1 MKKLMSLL
9 SRRELLRS
17 ITQRYRAAGRKDKQ
31 RILDEFVEATG
42 YHRKYA
48 VALLNQTAESPLT
61 TARKPRHQKR
71 RYSDDVKAALLAIW
85 KAANRLCS
93 KRLVPFLP
101 EFIPV
106 LEKYGH
112 LLLADEV
119 REKLL
124 QVSPATVDRLLKET
138 RRTSGRSV
146 GATVYFHAANY
157 YAALLSDIAPP
168 AGKTN
173 SAFWMS
179 SWRPLAIIVSMPW
192 LSYVKPP

>member
-48 VALLNQTAESPLT
+48 VALLAESPLT
-61 TARKPRHQKR
+61 TERKSRHQKR
-71 RYSDDVKAALLAIW
+71 RYSDDVKAALLLIW

-106 LEKYGH
+106 LEKHGH
-112 LLLADEV
+112 LLLTDEV

-124 QVSPATVDRLLKET
+124 QVS
-138 RRTSGRSV
+138 S
-146 GATVYFHAANY
+146 
-157 YAALLSDIAPP
+157 
-168 AGKTN
+168 
-173 SAFWMS
+173 
-179 SWRPLAIIVSMPW
+179 
-192 LSYVKPP
+192 